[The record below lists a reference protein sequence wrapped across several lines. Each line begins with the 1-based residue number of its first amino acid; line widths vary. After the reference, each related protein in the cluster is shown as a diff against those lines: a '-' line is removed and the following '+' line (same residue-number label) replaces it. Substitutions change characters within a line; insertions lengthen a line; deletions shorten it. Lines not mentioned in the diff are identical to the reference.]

1 MINKTIKF
9 SMLAFTA
16 VLATGCATSSDVS
29 KLQNQI
35 NDMKAQV
42 QTASTKAD
50 RAESAANSVQATAE
64 SANRKAASA
73 ESLALEANAAA
84 QEANGKL
91 DRMFKRSMMK

>member
-1 MINKTIKF
+1 MPPIP
-9 SMLAFTA
+9 
-16 VLATGCATSSDVS
+16 
-29 KLQNQI
+29 
-35 NDMKAQV
+35 
-42 QTASTKAD
+42 
-50 RAESAANSVQATAE
+50 VQATAE